1 MVDSSDSSQQPDRV
15 ALVTGAASGIGRAT
29 AIRLGRDGYSVA
41 VNDLTANS
49 LANTLRELSDA
60 GVPTVDVPGDITD
73 ANTVDAIVD
82 RCAGTIGPVDI
93 LVNNAGVLTPN
104 SFLDISEE
112 EWDWVMD
119 VTLKGSFLCT
129 KAVVGGMADRGW
141 GRIINMS
148 STAGKNVSTIGGAHY
163 TTAKTAVIGIT
174 RAVASEFAGSG
185 VTVNAVC
192 PGLFDTDMMRRTI
205 DNDQADAYAK
215 SFPIPRLGRPH
226 EVADLIAFLAS
237 DSAAYMTGATF
248 DINGGD
254 LMV

>member
-1 MVDSSDSSQQPDRV
+1 MTAVEPESTNRRV
-15 ALVTGAASGIGRAT
+15 AWITGSASGIGRAT
-29 AIRLGRDGYSVA
+29 AIRLAQNGCAVA
-41 VNDLTANS
+41 VNDLTDES
-49 LANTLRELSDA
+49 LEETLHLLD
-60 GVPTVDVPGDITD
+60 DVGAEALALPGDVTSAD
-73 ANTVDAIVD
+73 DVSAMVNLCEAQLGDVE
-82 RCAGTIGPVDI
+82 I

-104 SFLDISEE
+104 SFLDISEQ

-129 KAVVGGMADRGW
+129 QAVVSGMADRGW

-163 TTAKTAVIGIT
+163 TTAKTAVVGLT
-174 RAVASEFAGSG
+174 RAVANEFAAAG

-205 DNDQADAYAK
+205 DEEQAVAYAN
-215 SFPIPRLGRPH
+215 SFPIPRLGRPE
-226 EVADLIAFLAS
+226 EVAELIAFLAS
-237 DSAAYMTGATF
+237 DAAEYMTGATF

>member
-1 MVDSSDSSQQPDRV
+1 MTSGETRRT
-15 ALVTGAASGIGRAT
+15 ALITGAASGIGQAT
-29 AIRLGRDGYSVA
+29 AIRLARDGCSIA
-41 VNDLTANS
+41 VNDLNEDSLNDTLSILNGMGATA
-49 LANTLRELSDA
+49 LAA
-60 GVPTVDVPGDITD
+60 PGDISD
-73 ANTVDAIVD
+73 SDQVASIYE
-82 RCAGTIGPVDI
+82 RCTAELNGVDI

-104 SFLDISEE
+104 TFLEISEE

-119 VTLKGSFLCT
+119 VSVKGTFLCT
-129 KAVVGGMADRGW
+129 RTFIGDMATRGW

-174 RAVASEFAGSG
+174 RAVANEFAASG

-205 DNDQADAYAK
+205 DAEQAARYAR
-215 SFPIPRLGRPH
+215 SFPIPRLGRPD

-237 DSAAYMTGATF
+237 DSASYMTGAAF